1 MKYNELVTIK
11 SGYNDVFNMVDE
23 QKDYWKQFVTNKKFE
38 DNLIKILNV
47 FTSPVENDHKS
58 IWVQGTYG
66 TGKSHSTSVVKHLL
80 SDPMNEISGFIN
92 NLMNQQLRSELI
104 AFRNKRKI
112 FPIVIKGNHN
122 ISDATDMSYV
132 IQTTIKNSLKQAGYE
147 LSVKSDF
154 ETILETL
161 KKPTYEIFVND
172 LIKHDLYEYVATK
185 EELFASLENED
196 AGILK
201 IITKKLKNDNLHV
214 VTTNIVSWLKEVRD
228 YLRKNNIANDLVIFW
243 DEFTSLLSITERRA
257 IYSLTQD
264 IAEISTTHES
274 GVYMFIITHILI
286 DATEVYKDM
295 SANEKDHI
303 RDRFIVLPYEIQ
315 YDTTYTILYSAMERI
330 KPDELS
336 KLVDQ
341 RIKMNLEVGN
351 CLDSVV
357 ANTADPNDSKNKL
370 YGLYPFHPY
379 TAYISTFLARI
390 IGSSERSVFNFLNN
404 DEFGFLAFTKNDVN
418 DVKFLTI
425 DMLWDFFFEKFK
437 ENIKYSE
444 IVEIFR
450 KHMDSIKSKG
460 KLHYSIFKSIL
471 LLNIM
476 KETAGTDEDS
486 DERNL
491 TSPSIKNIYR
501 AFSGSYKDYE
511 IENALSELEESGTIQ
526 KTPDNTYEFAVSSVP
541 VEKIETKKAALTA
554 KYISVPEILNDFSST
569 ASQLKEEIT
578 LNVNLKR
585 PSQVYLFGAN
595 WKEANVTN
603 QLDMCLNGNKGIVT
617 VALFLHLGFP
627 ISEKDAELSN
637 DELRAKL
644 IELSSREKYKN
655 IVFLQIDNVMFGQAR
670 YKSFIDR
677 YARMMIANESSS
689 TAEAATNKSAASKWV
704 KQYIDEV
711 IEEGKVH
718 LIFNG
723 SNMDVAYEDVA
734 QKINSQILP
743 HVYKYGLDSLK
754 ILKNTVWKPKQKPQ
768 DKSIS
773 KMFEET
779 REEVLKAV
787 PTNLNDLLMSSPNSY
802 VFDSKMEI
810 FEEAEET
817 PVTKLCKEVRKIMDE
832 HLNDTSF
839 DTTQCF
845 DWIFE
850 PPYGYIMT
858 DACMGAVALAF
869 RPYIGKMFVADTGSS
884 IDSRK
889 MIAFVGAL
897 FDYFLK
903 EKSNPILTVRFSS
916 KEERDLM
923 ETLITY
929 FGLET
934 KASDGLLNIKWNL
947 RDKFKKDNKAPLW
960 VLKYIPKENNKLK
973 NLFDI
978 LFEFTQKQNGD
989 IDESLVKQLLNE
1001 LKDKRIEITNALSEV
1016 KKQDC
1021 MQKYI
1026 EYRLAIENHPELDV
1040 TEAQTYLEKSNLSG
1054 ELVFWSEEDVN
1065 KEISNF
1071 VDSKVNPVLFGDE
1084 EEGEKPVTPVT
1095 LDDSKVKKV
1104 LDKISNRRLDATD
1117 LENVLRKYISKRP
1130 AAASEILAII
1140 EEIEN
1145 K

>member
-1 MKYNELVTIK
+1 MKYNELITIK

-23 QKDYWKQFVTNKKFE
+23 QKDYWKSFVTNKKFE
-38 DNLIKILNV
+38 DNLIKILKV

-80 SDPMNEISGFIN
+80 SDPLNEISGFIN
-92 NLMNQQLRSELI
+92 NLMNPQLRSELL
-104 AFRNKRKI
+104 AYRNKKKI

-122 ISDATDMSYV
+122 IADATDMSYV
-132 IQTTIKNSLKQAGYE
+132 IQTTIKNSLKAAGFE

-161 KKPTYEIFVND
+161 KKPTYEMFVND
-172 LIKHDLYEYVATK
+172 LVSHDLVEYVTNK
-185 EELFASLENED
+185 EELFAALEKED

-201 IITKKLKNDNLHV
+201 IITRKLKSDNLHV

-228 YLRKNNIANDLVIFW
+228 YIRANNIANDLVIFW
-243 DEFTSLLSITERRA
+243 DEFTSLLSISERRA

-264 IAEISTTHES
+264 IAEVSATHES

-315 YDTTYTILYSAMERI
+315 YDTTYTILYSAMERK
-330 KPDELS
+330 KPDELT
-336 KLVDQ
+336 KLVDE
-341 RIKMNLEVGN
+341 RIKMNLEVGS
-351 CLDSVV
+351 CLDAVV
-357 ANTADPNDSKNKL
+357 ANTADPNDAKNKL

-404 DEFGFLAFTKNDVN
+404 DEFGFLSFTKNDIN
-418 DVKFLTI
+418 DVYFLTI

-437 ENIKYSE
+437 ENAKYSE

-450 KHMDSIKSKG
+450 KHMDTIRSKG

-491 TSPSIKNIYR
+491 TSPSVKNIYR
-501 AFSGSYKDYE
+501 AFSGSFKEYE
-511 IENALSELEESGTIQ
+511 IEQALSELEESGTIQ

-541 VEKIETKKAALTA
+541 IEKIETRKTALME
-554 KYISVPEILNDFSST
+554 KYISVPDILNDFSST
-569 ASQLKEEIT
+569 ASTLKEVIS
-578 LNVNLKR
+578 LSVNLKR

-617 VALFLHLGFP
+617 VALFLHLGFQL
-627 ISEKDAELSN
+627 SEKNAELSN

-655 IVFLQIDNVMFGQAR
+655 VVFLQIENIMFGQAR

-677 YARMMIANESSS
+677 YARMLIANDSSS
-689 TAEAATNKSAASKWV
+689 TAEAVQNKSAASKWV

-711 IEEGKVH
+711 IDDGRVH

-723 SNMDVAYEDVA
+723 TNITVGFEDVP
-734 QKINSQILP
+734 QKINTQILP
-743 HVYKYGLDSLK
+743 HVYKFGLDSLK
-754 ILKNTVWKPKQKPQ
+754 ILKNTVWKIKQKPQ

-773 KMFEET
+773 KMFEES
-779 REEVLKAV
+779 REEVLKAI
-787 PTNLNDLLMSSPNSY
+787 PTNLNDLLMSGPGQY

-810 FEEAEET
+810 IEDCEET
-817 PVTKLCKEVRKIMDE
+817 SVVKLCKEVKKIMDE

-897 FDYFLK
+897 FEYFLK

-916 KEERDLM
+916 KDERDLM
-923 ETLITY
+923 DTLVTY
-929 FGLET
+929 FALET

-973 NLFDI
+973 ELFDT

-989 IDESLVKQLLNE
+989 IDETLVKKLLKE
-1001 LKDKRIEITNALSEV
+1001 LKDKRLEITMALAEV

-1026 EYRLAIENHPELDV
+1026 EYRLNIEKHDELDV
-1040 TEAQTYLEKSNLSG
+1040 EEARNYLDKSNLSG

-1071 VDSKVNPVLFGDE
+1071 VDSKVNPKLFDDE
-1084 EEGEKPVTPVT
+1084 EGFDHPVAPVTV
-1095 LDDSKVKKV
+1095 DDAKVKRV
-1104 LDKISNRRLDATD
+1104 LEKISNRKLDATD

-1130 AAASEILAII
+1130 AAAEEILSII